1 VDLRPSAS
9 ERAFCG
15 EVRAWLDEHCVGEFA
30 RWKGR
35 GGIGRDEIPLD
46 VQIEWERELARGGW
60 VGLGYPEDL
69 GGRPATLAEQV
80 AFHEEYAR
88 SGAPARL
95 GNIGV
100 TLLGP
105 TLLEFASPAQQQ
117 RFVPPILRVDELWCQ
132 GYSEPDAG
140 SDLASLRTRAWRDG
154 DEWVIEGQKVWTTLA
169 HIAQWCFVLCRTE
182 RDTLRHEGL
191 SYLLVPMDQPGIE
204 VRPIRQPTGSNEFSE
219 LFFRGARTRAD
230 LVVGGIGNGWRVAM
244 GTLGFERGVGSLG
257 LQLSFAHEFDALI
270 AAARKNGAIDDP
282 IVRDGLVRSWIG
294 LHIMRT
300 SARRSLGSPSG
311 AAPSISKL
319 YWSTWFQRF
328 GELAMRVRGA
338 SAMVAERGIDES
350 QPFDGLQQ
358 LFLFGR
364 AVTIFA
370 GSSEIQKNILGE
382 SVLGLPREPRATAP
396 SVAPS
401 VKQARH
407 QPLSRPIDERTRTG
421 GQQ

>member
-1 VDLRPSAS
+1 VDLRPAVS
-9 ERAFCG
+9 ERAFRE
-15 EVRAWLDEHCVGEFA
+15 EVRTWLHEHCVGEFA
-30 RWKGR
+30 RWRGR
-35 GGIGRDEIPLD
+35 GGIGRDEIP
-46 VQIEWERELARGGW
+46 VEIQIEWERELARGGW
-60 VGLGYPEDL
+60 VGLGYPAEY

-88 SGAPARL
+88 SAAPARV

-105 TLLEFASPAQQQ
+105 TLLCFATEAQQR
-117 RFVPPILRVDELWCQ
+117 RFVPPIVRVEELWCQ

-182 RDTLRHEGL
+182 PDSTRHRGL

-204 VRPIRQPTGSNEFSE
+204 VRPIRQPTGSREFSE
-219 LFFRGARTRAD
+219 LFFHGARTRAD
-230 LVVGGIGNGWRVAM
+230 LVVGSVGDGWRVAM

-257 LQLSFAHEFDALI
+257 LQLSFAHELDALI
-270 AAARKNGAIDDP
+270 DLARANGAIDDP
-282 IVRDGLVRSWIG
+282 IVRDELVRSWIG
-294 LHIMRT
+294 LQIMRA
-300 SARRSLGSPSG
+300 SARRSLGTQSG

-319 YWSTWFQRF
+319 YWSTWYQRF
-328 GELAMRVRGA
+328 GELALRVRGA
-338 SAMVAERGIDES
+338 SAMIASLPTRGE
-350 QPFDGLQQ
+350 FDGWQQ

-370 GSSEIQKNILGE
+370 GSSEIQRNILGE
-382 SVLGLPREPRATAP
+382 AVLGLPREPRPDETNTQ
-396 SVAPS
+396 
-401 VKQARH
+401 QARH
-407 QPLSRPIDERTRTG
+407 QRSPRRGESHATASARMG